1 MYSLILHYLRGFF
14 NNGTGDGSLFHF
26 EKWNGEPPPVPFVLS
41 YDDGAK
47 PVLLYP
53 HKSKV
58 NISEELRQFLLYFEQ
73 TTDEHAVNDTLL
85 RIHEMIKA
93 VKHSEEVQ
101 DKYMKTWEWE
111 DKIRAEGREEG
122 QREKR
127 IHTQQERDRAEQEIV
142 RLRKEL
148 EQLKKQLS

>member
-1 MYSLILHYLRGFF
+1 MLW
-14 NNGTGDGSLFHF
+14 DLFLF
-26 EKWNGEPPPVPFVLS
+26 IYERQYTEQFTDNQQEQ
-41 YDDGAK
+41 
-47 PVLLYP
+47 
-53 HKSKV
+53 KSV
-58 NISEELRQFLLYFEQ
+58 NLTELKHSEELRQFLLYFEQ